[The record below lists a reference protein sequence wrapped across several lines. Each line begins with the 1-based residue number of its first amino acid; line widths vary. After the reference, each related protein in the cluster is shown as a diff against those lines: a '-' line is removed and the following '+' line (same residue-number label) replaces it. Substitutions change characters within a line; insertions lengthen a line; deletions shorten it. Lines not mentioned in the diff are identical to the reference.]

1 MISSGPV
8 APNDFGVETPTAAA
22 DVYHISHNGRSILKV
37 VFIATKFFLRHKL
50 S

>member
-8 APNDFGVETPTAAA
+8 APNDFRVETPTAAA
-22 DVYHISHNGRSILKV
+22 NVYHIAHNERSILKI
-37 VFIATKFFLRHKL
+37 VFIATKFFLSHNL

>member
-8 APNDFGVETPTAAA
+8 APNDFGVETPAAA
-22 DVYHISHNGRSILKV
+22 ANVYHVAHNRRSTLKI
-37 VFIATKFFLRHKL
+37 VFIATKFFLSYKV

>member
-8 APNDFGVETPTAAA
+8 APNDFGVETPAAA
-22 DVYHISHNGRSILKV
+22 ANAYHIADNGRSILKI
-37 VFIATKFFLRHKL
+37 VFIATKFFLSHNL